1 MGRFEIGSK
10 FLVDE
15 GLENWRGKKRAKT
28 EKKCQT
34 HKNKT
39 KQKVCVLHACFWCV
53 LQNTLLRTFSLN
65 FFLVL
70 QLSSL
75 SLYVYNI

>member
-15 GLENWRGKKRAKT
+15 GLEKWRRKRAKT